1 MLVRNVEAAEKYR
14 SIRVDIQGVVQGVGF
29 RPYIYN
35 LAVEHGLFGYV
46 ANNSDGVEIEVE
58 GSSKSVDAFLVEL
71 PVCKPPLSFL
81 SDLKVSNVPSRNVTA
96 MEIRPS
102 RSLTMRAALIPPDIT
117 VCDDCLRE
125 LEDHDDRRYGYPF
138 INCTN
143 CGPRYTI
150 IDDIPYDRPKTSMA
164 TFSMCPK
171 CQAEYDDPHNRRFH
185 AQPNACPVC
194 GPKVWLSASDGTEI
208 PCDDPLRE
216 AGHRLKSGQILA
228 VKGLGGFHLAVD
240 ATRDDEV
247 LRLRKLKHHEEKPLA
262 VMCRSLAVGKELAHI
277 DEQARSLLCSVHRP
291 IVIVPKRHPSPLASC
306 IAPANHN
313 VGLMLP
319 YTPLHVL
326 LLACAPP
333 ALVMTSGN
341 LTDEPI
347 AIDNEEALTRLSGI
361 ADAFLLH
368 NRDILVP
375 NDDSVLRI
383 IAGRPNF
390 IRRSRGYVPL
400 PVVLEH
406 ETPPILAVGGEL
418 KNTICITRGRMAFL
432 SQHIGDMESPSAIE
446 YFIDTVRRLSR
457 ILDVKPR
464 LIAADLHPDYAATH
478 WAEQQELQVV
488 KVQHHHAHIASCMAE
503 HRIEGPVI
511 GVALDGTGFGTDGR
525 IWGGEILVCDLT
537 SFERAG
543 HLDYVQLP
551 GGDRAVTEPWRMAL
565 SYLQHTFGNAWEE
578 HLPENMH
585 QIPAKKRQA
594 VIQMMKSSVN
604 SPWTSSCGRLFDG
617 VAALLGL
624 NHKVAFEGQAAM
636 HLEMV
641 AGEYDGNAADGSY
654 KIQPRIGN
662 DELLIDPADFVRG
675 VVGDIERGLS
685 ACAISRRFHVAL
697 AHTFSLACV
706 LLRRQ
711 TGLNQV
717 ALSGGVFQNRFL
729 TESIVDELKAES
741 FDVILHKQVPTNDGG
756 LSLGQAVVAAH
767 RNLTASQEK
776 AVQGVIIQPCV

>member
-1 MLVRNVEAAEKYR
+1 MLVRNMKAAEKHR

-58 GSSKSVDAFLVEL
+58 GSSKSVDAFLAEL
-71 PVCKPPLSFL
+71 PARKPSLSFL
-81 SDLKVSNVPSRNVTA
+81 SDLKVSNVPARSATA
-96 MEIRPS
+96 MDIRPS

-117 VCDDCLRE
+117 VCEDCLRE
-125 LEDHDDRRYGYPF
+125 LEDHNDRRYGYPF

-171 CQAEYDDPHNRRFH
+171 CQAEYSNPHDRRFH

-194 GPKVWLSASDGTEI
+194 GPKVWLSTADGTEI

-216 AGHRLKSGQILA
+216 AGRRLKSGQIVA
-228 VKGLGGFHLAVD
+228 IKGLGGFHLAVD
-240 ATRDDEV
+240 AIRDDEV
-247 LRLRKLKHHEEKPLA
+247 SRLRKLKNHEEKPLA
-262 VMCRSLAVGKELAHI
+262 VMCRSLAEAKQLAHI
-277 DEQARSLLCSVHRP
+277 DEQARSLLLSVHRP

-306 IAPANHN
+306 IAPVNHN

-326 LLACAPP
+326 LLASAPP

-341 LTDEPI
+341 LAEEPI

-361 ADAFLLH
+361 ADVFLLH
-368 NRDILVP
+368 DRDILVP

-383 IAGRPNF
+383 ISGRPSF

-432 SQHIGDMESPSAIE
+432 SQHIGDMESPSTIE
-446 YFIDTVRRLSR
+446 YFTKTVKRLSR

-464 LIAADLHPDYAATH
+464 LIAADLHPDYAATR
-478 WAEQQELQVV
+478 WAEQQELQVL
-488 KVQHHHAHIASCMAE
+488 KVQHHHAHIAGCMAE

-525 IWGGEILVCDLT
+525 IWGGEILVCDLAN
-537 SFERAG
+537 FERAG

-551 GGDRAVTEPWRMAL
+551 GGDRAVAEPWRMAL
-565 SYLQHTFGNAWEE
+565 SYLLHTFGNAWEE

-585 QIPAKKRQA
+585 RIPAKKRQA
-594 VIQMMKSSVN
+594 VIQMMMSGVN

-624 NHKVAFEGQAAM
+624 HHKVAFEGQAAM
-636 HLEMV
+636 RLEMV
-641 AGEYDGNAADGSY
+641 AGEHDGNAADGGY
-654 KIQPRIGN
+654 EIQPRAGN
-662 DELLIDPADFVRG
+662 DGFLIDPADFVRG

-685 ACAISRRFHVAL
+685 ARAISRRFHAAL
-697 AHTFSLACV
+697 ARTFSLACV

-717 ALSGGVFQNRFL
+717 ALSGGVFQNRLL
-729 TESIVDELKAES
+729 TESIVDELEAAG
-741 FDVILHKQVPTNDGG
+741 FNVLLHKQVPANDGG

-767 RNLTASQEK
+767 RSLTASGK
-776 AVQGVIIQPCV
+776 SAAQGL

>member
-1 MLVRNVEAAEKYR
+1 MLVRNVEAAEKHR
-14 SIRVDIQGVVQGVGF
+14 SIRVDIRGVVQGVGF

-46 ANNSDGVEIEVE
+46 ANNSDGVEIEIE
-58 GSSKSVDAFLVEL
+58 GSSKSVDAFLAEL
-71 PVCKPPLSFL
+71 PARKPPLSFL
-81 SDLKVSNVPSRNVTA
+81 SDLKVSNVPARSATS
-96 MEIRPS
+96 MDIRPS
-102 RSLTMRAALIPPDIT
+102 RSLAMRTALIPPDIT
-117 VCDDCLRE
+117 VCEDCLRE
-125 LEDHDDRRYGYPF
+125 LEDRDDRRYGYPF

-150 IDDIPYDRPKTSMA
+150 IDDIPYDRPKTSMDN
-164 TFSMCPK
+164 FIMCPK

-194 GPKVWLSASDGTEI
+194 GPKVWLSAADGTEI
-208 PCDDPLRE
+208 PCDNPLRE
-216 AGHRLKSGQILA
+216 AGRRLESGQILA

-247 LRLRKLKHHEEKPLA
+247 SRLRKLKHHEEKPLA
-262 VMCRSLAVGKELAHI
+262 VMCRNLTEAKQLAYI

-291 IVIVPKRHPSPLASC
+291 IVIIPKRYPSSLASC
-306 IAPANHN
+306 IAPVNHN

-326 LLACAPP
+326 LLASAPP

-341 LTDEPI
+341 LAEEPI
-347 AIDNEEALTRLSGI
+347 AIDNKEALTRLSGI

-368 NRDILVP
+368 DRDILVP

-383 IAGRPNF
+383 ISGRPSF

-400 PVVLEH
+400 PVVIEH
-406 ETPPILAVGGEL
+406 DTPPILAVGGEI

-432 SQHIGDMESPSAIE
+432 SQHIGDMESPSTIE
-446 YFIDTVRRLSR
+446 YFTETVNRLSR

-464 LIAADLHPDYAATH
+464 LIAADLHPDYAATR

-488 KVQHHHAHIASCMAE
+488 KVQHHHAHIVSCMAE
-503 HRIEGPVI
+503 HQIEGPVI
-511 GVALDGTGFGTDGR
+511 GVALDGTGFGTDDR
-525 IWGGEILVCDLT
+525 IWGGEILVCDLAN
-537 SFERAG
+537 FKRAG
-543 HLDYVQLP
+543 HLVYVQLP
-551 GGDRAVTEPWRMAL
+551 GGDRAVAEPWRMAL
-565 SYLQHTFGNAWEE
+565 SYLFHTFSNDWEE
-578 HLPENMH
+578 HLPENMR

-594 VIQMMKSSVN
+594 VIQMMERGVN

-641 AGEYDGNAADGSY
+641 AGEHDRNAADGSY
-654 KIQPRIGN
+654 EIQPRTGN
-662 DELLIDPADFVRG
+662 DGFLIDPADFVRG
-675 VVGDIERGLS
+675 VVGDIEHGLS
-685 ACAISRRFHVAL
+685 ARAISRRFHASL
-697 AHTFSLACV
+697 ARTFSLACV

-717 ALSGGVFQNRFL
+717 ALSGGVFQNRLL
-729 TESIVDELKAES
+729 TESIVDELEVAG
-741 FDVILHKQVPTNDGG
+741 FDVILHEQVPANDGG

-767 RNLTASQEK
+767 RSLTASGKNAE
-776 AVQGVIIQPCV
+776 